1 MAKSSIQVNSNSDV
15 IVQPEYKAFLH
26 EVKQHIK
33 SSQAKAALAVNSS
46 LIRLYW
52 SIGKL
57 ISEKQ
62 TAYSWGTNIIDQL
75 SIDLKIDFPGISGF
89 SARNLRDTKRFY
101 LFYNSPIWRQ
111 AVAKLGNSANHHAL
125 MAANQK
131 EPSENQPLIIPQRL
145 VAEIPWGHH
154 LLILNKISDPE
165 EALFYIRQTIE
176 HNWSRTMLTFHIEQ
190 KLFSRQGMGMS
201 NFKETL
207 PTPQAILA
215 EQMLKDPYNFSFLT
229 LEPKVQEL
237 DLEKQLTEHIT
248 RFLLEL
254 GKGFAYIGRQYPLKI
269 GEKEYWIDL
278 LFYHIRL
285 RCFVVIDLKVT
296 PFEPEH
302 AGKMNFYLSAVDDLL
317 KTEADQASI
326 GIVLC
331 KSKGAVE
338 VEYAL
343 RGISKPIGVSE
354 FVTTEALPDEL
365 KSNIPTV
372 EEFEQEINRL

>member
-1 MAKSSIQVNSNSDV
+1 MTKASNHVNPNSDI
-15 IVQPEYKAFLH
+15 IVQPEYKEFLH
-26 EVKQHIK
+26 EVKQRIK
-33 SSQAKAALAVNSS
+33 SSQAKAALVVNSS

-52 SIGKL
+52 NIGKL
-57 ISEKQ
+57 IAEKQ
-62 TAYSWGTNIIDQL
+62 AEELWGTRVIEQL
-75 SIDLKIDFPGISGF
+75 SLDLKTEFPNMSGF
-89 SARNLRDTKRFY
+89 SARNLRCTKQFY
-101 LFYNSPIWRQ
+101 LFYSNPIWQQ
-111 AVAKLGNSANHHAL
+111 AAAKLDFLPEHIVL
-125 MAANQK
+125 TVANQDK
-131 EPSENQPLIIPQRL
+131 TIDNQPLTLVRQL
-145 VAEIPWGHH
+145 VALIPWGHH
-154 LLILNKISDPE
+154 LLILNKISDPM

-176 HNWSRTMLTFHIEQ
+176 HNWSRNMLTFHIEQ
-190 KLFSRQGMGMS
+190 KLYSRQGMGMS

-302 AGKMNFYLSAVDDLL
+302 TGKMNFYLSAVDDLL

-354 FVTTEALPDEL
+354 FVLTEALPDEL
-365 KSNIPTV
+365 RSNIPTV

>member
-1 MAKSSIQVNSNSDV
+1 MAKASNNVNSNSDI
-15 IVQPEYKAFLH
+15 IVQPEYKEFLH
-26 EVKQHIK
+26 EVKQRIK
-33 SSQAKAALAVNSS
+33 SSQAKAALAVNRS
-46 LIRLYW
+46 LIQLYW
-52 SIGKL
+52 GIGKL
-57 ISEKQ
+57 IAEKQ
-62 TAYSWGTNIIDQL
+62 TAYSWGTNIIEQL
-75 SIDLKIDFPGISGF
+75 SLDLKTEFPAMSGF
-89 SARNLRDTKRFY
+89 SPKNLRCTKQFY
-101 LFYNSPIWRQ
+101 LFYSSPIWQQ
-111 AVAKLGNSANHHAL
+111 AVAKLGNIPSSNPII
-125 MAANQK
+125 AAAEKETSDNQ
-131 EPSENQPLIIPQRL
+131 SLIILRQL

-154 LLILNKISDPE
+154 LLILNKINDPE

-176 HNWSRTMLTFHIEQ
+176 HNWSRNMLTFHIEQ

-317 KTEADQASI
+317 KTEADHASI

-331 KSKGAVE
+331 KSKGAIE

-354 FVTTEALPDEL
+354 FVLTEALPDEL
-365 KSNIPTV
+365 RPSIPTV